1 MKNFRD
7 KQFMNRMWRYL
18 LVLVFFTT
26 TLVGFISC
34 SGKSIDDSN
43 ASELLTAAEEDISDK
58 RYIFALEKLRA
69 LKNKFPYSNLAIA
82 AQLRI
87 ADVHFLDENFIEA
100 SSAYETFRD
109 LHPKHEKS
117 DYVQFRIAE
126 SYYFQLPSTIDRDLS
141 AGYKAVVAYDELNQM
156 YSKSE
161 FLPTATEH
169 KKDTLE
175 RLSRKEKY
183 IADFYFARS
192 KYDSASS
199 RYEKIIQ
206 RYSGTKYEESS
217 YWKLAQCL
225 FNLSKKDDL
234 YHLSKVYENRFP
246 EGKYKSNI
254 EKRIQTLEDR
264 KNSSNSVE
272 TTDDSTSEE

>member
-1 MKNFRD
+1 
-7 KQFMNRMWRYL
+7 MNRL
-18 LVLVFFTT
+18 LRVLLIFTVFSTS
-26 TLVGFISC
+26 LVGFISC
-34 SGKSIDDSN
+34 SGKSIDESN
-43 ASELLTAAEEDISDK
+43 VTELLAGAEEDISDK

-69 LKNKFPYSNLAIA
+69 LKNKFPYSNLAIT

-141 AGYKAVVAYDELNQM
+141 SGYKAVSAYEELNQL
-156 YSKSE
+156 YPKSE
-161 FLPTATEH
+161 YLPTAIEH
-169 KKDTLE
+169 KNDTLE
-175 RLSRKEKY
+175 RLSQKEKY
-183 IADFYFARS
+183 IADFYFTRS
-192 KYDSASS
+192 KYESAQS

-206 RYSGTKYEESS
+206 RYSGTKHEESS
-217 YWKLAQCL
+217 YWKLAQC
-225 FNLSKKDDL
+225 FFKLSKKDDL

-246 EGKYKSNI
+246 KGKYISSI
-254 EKRIQTLEDR
+254 EKRIKTLEER
-264 KNSSNSVE
+264 KSSPQNNE
-272 TTDDSTSEE
+272 TPEESTEESPEESNE